1 VSFSTILIWL
11 VDCRPMITDL
21 HLEVAG
27 RLRRAGQR
35 YTSKRRAVVEI
46 VNAAPMPL
54 AIPEIMS
61 RRKGLAQSSL
71 YRNLAVLEQAHV
83 IRRIV
88 TGEDFARFELAEDL
102 SEHHHHLVCSNCG
115 AVEDVLLPP
124 NLERRMEGALTE
136 AATSAGFSPAAH
148 RLDVIG
154 TCRECA

>member
-1 VSFSTILIWL
+1 
-11 VDCRPMITDL
+11 MISDL

-35 YTSKRRAVVEI
+35 YTSKRRTVVEI
-46 VNAAPMPL
+46 VSAARQPL
-54 AIPEIMS
+54 SIPEIMS
-61 RRKGLAQSSL
+61 ERHRLAQSSV
-71 YRNLAVLEQAHV
+71 YRNLAVLEHARV
-83 IRRIV
+83 VRRIV

-115 AVEDVLLPP
+115 TVQDVLLPP

-136 AATSAGFSPAAH
+136 AAASAGFMPAAH

-154 TCRECA
+154 MCRDCA

>member
-1 VSFSTILIWL
+1 
-11 VDCRPMITDL
+11 MITDL

-46 VNAAPMPL
+46 VKATPMPL
-54 AIPEIMS
+54 SIPEIMS
-61 RRKGLAQSSL
+61 RRRGLAQSSL

-83 IRRIV
+83 VRRIV

-115 AVEDVLLPP
+115 AVQDVLLPS
-124 NLERRMEGALTE
+124 NVERRMEGALAE
-136 AATSAGFSPAAH
+136 AATSVGFMPAAH
-148 RLDVIG
+148 RVDVIG
-154 TCRECA
+154 TCRDCA